1 MKYDA
6 NLHHRRSIRLTH
18 YDYSLPG
25 AYFVTI
31 CAFGKQCI
39 LGQVVCDQMRENDCG
54 TIVREQWLDT
64 VRIRPQIE
72 LDAFTVM
79 PNHLHGIL
87 WILGPKG
94 EHILWDSGYVIPDA
108 VDAVDVVSVVGVVG
122 VVGPNSVRPNVGPN
136 GVGPGPNAVRQ
147 DVGTSSAGPRPK
159 ALRPYN
165 SGAAQSPI
173 CPANP
178 ISPMRPRS
186 LASWASGY
194 KSAVTSRIRK
204 LWNDPC
210 AVVWQEDYFERII
223 RDEKEL
229 LNIREYIL
237 SNPRRWK
244 LDRENPEASPSI
256 KDDVPWNDEDES

>member
-6 NLHHRRSIRLTH
+6 KIHHRRSIRLTH

-31 CAFGKQCI
+31 CAFGKLCI
-39 LGQVVCDQMRENDCG
+39 FGQVVGGQMRENDCG
-54 TIVREQWLDT
+54 RIVREQWLDT

-94 EHILWDSGYVIPDA
+94 EHILWNTGYVVPDA
-108 VDAVDVVSVVGVVG
+108 V
-122 VVGPNSVRPNVGPN
+122 GPKSLRPNVVPN
-136 GVGPGPNAVRQ
+136 GVGPGPNAVR
-147 DVGTSSAGPRPK
+147 
-159 ALRPYN
+159 PYN
-165 SGAAQSPI
+165 NGAAPSSI
-173 CPANP
+173 GPANAIP
-178 ISPMRPRS
+178 PMRPRS
-186 LASWASGY
+186 LASWASGF

-204 LWNDPC
+204 LWNDPT

-229 LNIREYIL
+229 LNIRDYIL
-237 SNPRRWK
+237 SNPLRWN
-244 LDRENPEASPSI
+244 LDRENPETGPNAE
-256 KDDVPWNDEDES
+256 DDVPWNHEDESEL

>member
-6 NLHHRRSIRLTH
+6 KIHHRRSIRLTH

-31 CAFGKQCI
+31 CAFGKLCFF
-39 LGQVVCDQMRENDCG
+39 GQVAGDQMRENDCG
-54 TIVREQWLDT
+54 RIVREQWLDT

-72 LDAFTVM
+72 LDAFTLM

-87 WILGPKG
+87 WILGPKA
-94 EHILWDSGYVIPDA
+94 EHILWNTGYVIPGA
-108 VDAVDVVSVVGVVG
+108 
-122 VVGPNSVRPNVGPN
+122 VGPKSLR
-136 GVGPGPNAVRQ
+136 PGPNAVRPYDDGAQ
-147 DVGTSSAGPRPK
+147 PPIGPAK
-159 ALRPYN
+159 AIP
-165 SGAAQSPI
+165 
-173 CPANP
+173 
-178 ISPMRPRS
+178 PMRPRS
-186 LASWASGY
+186 LASWASGF
-194 KSAVTSRIRK
+194 KSAVTSRIRN

-229 LNIREYIL
+229 LNIRDYIL

-244 LDRENPEASPSI
+244 WDRENPEAEPNAE
-256 KDDVPWNDEDES
+256 DDVPWNHEDESEL

>member
-6 NLHHRRSIRLTH
+6 KIHHRRSIRLTH

-31 CAFGKQCI
+31 CAFGKLCI
-39 LGQVVCDQMRENDCG
+39 FGQVVGDQMRENDCG
-54 TIVREQWLDT
+54 GIVREQWLDT

-87 WILGPKG
+87 WISGPKG
-94 EHILWDSGYVIPDA
+94 EHILWNSGYVIPD
-108 VDAVDVVSVVGVVG
+108 
-122 VVGPNSVRPNVGPN
+122 
-136 GVGPGPNAVRQ
+136 
-147 DVGTSSAGPRPK
+147 
-159 ALRPYN
+159 
-165 SGAAQSPI
+165 GAAQPPSGS
-173 CPANP
+173 ANP
-178 ISPMRPRS
+178 IPSARARS

-194 KSAVTSRIRK
+194 KSAVTSRIQK
-204 LWNDPC
+204 VWKDPS

-229 LNIREYIL
+229 LNIRNYIL
-237 SNPRRWK
+237 SNPLRWN
-244 LDRENPEASPSI
+244 LDRENPEAETNAE
-256 KDDVPWNDEDES
+256 DDVPWNYEDEPEY

>member
-1 MKYDA
+1 MKYDTKIH
-6 NLHHRRSIRLTH
+6 NRRSIRLTH
-18 YDYSLPG
+18 YDYSLPA

-39 LGQVVCDQMRENDCG
+39 FGQVVGDQMRENGCG

-94 EHILWDSGYVIPDA
+94 EHILWNTGFVIPDTA
-108 VDAVDVVSVVGVVG
+108 S
-122 VVGPNSVRPNVGPN
+122 VGPKSLRPNVGPN
-136 GVGPGPNAVRQ
+136 GVGPRPNAVR
-147 DVGTSSAGPRPK
+147 
-159 ALRPYN
+159 PYDN
-165 SGAAQSPI
+165 GAAQSPI
-173 CPANP
+173 GPANP
-178 ISPMRPRS
+178 VPPMRPRS
-186 LASWASGY
+186 LASWASGF
-194 KSAVTSRIRK
+194 KSAVTSRFRK
-204 LWNDPC
+204 RWNDPS

-237 SNPRRWK
+237 LNPLRWK
-244 LDRENPEASPSI
+244 LDRENPDAEPNA
-256 KDDVPWNDEDES
+256 KDDVPWNDEDESEL

>member
-6 NLHHRRSIRLTH
+6 KLHHRRSIRLTH

-31 CAFGKQCI
+31 CAFGKLCI
-39 LGQVVCDQMRENDCG
+39 FGQVVSDQMRENDCG
-54 TIVREQWLDT
+54 RIVREQWLDT

-94 EHILWDSGYVIPDA
+94 EHILWNSGYVIPDA
-108 VDAVDVVSVVGVVG
+108 VGPKSLRPNVGLEGVG
-122 VVGPNSVRPNVGPN
+122 PGAHVGPNS
-136 GVGPGPNAVRQ
+136 VGPGPNAVR
-147 DVGTSSAGPRPK
+147 
-159 ALRPYN
+159 PYN
-165 SGAAQSPI
+165 NGSPSPLG
-173 CPANP
+173 PANTIP
-178 ISPMRPRS
+178 PMRPRS
-186 LASWASGY
+186 LASWASGF

-204 LWNDPC
+204 LWNDPS

-223 RDEKEL
+223 RNEKEL
-229 LNIREYIL
+229 LNIRDYIL
-237 SNPRRWK
+237 SNPLRWK
-244 LDRENPEASPSI
+244 LDGENPEADP
-256 KDDVPWNDEDES
+256 DAER

>member
-6 NLHHRRSIRLTH
+6 KIHHRRSIRLNH

-31 CAFGKQCI
+31 CTFGKLCI
-39 LGQVVCDQMRENDCG
+39 FGQVVGDQMRENDCG
-54 TIVREQWLDT
+54 RIVREQWLDT
-64 VRIRPQIE
+64 VRIRPQVE

-94 EHILWDSGYVIPDA
+94 EHIPGNTGYVIPDA
-108 VDAVDVVSVVGVVG
+108 VGPNSIRP
-122 VVGPNSVRPNVGPN
+122 VVGPNSIRPVVGPKSLRPNVGPN
-136 GVGPGPNAVRQ
+136 GVGPGPNAVR
-147 DVGTSSAGPRPK
+147 
-159 ALRPYN
+159 PYN
-165 SGAAQSPI
+165 KGAVQSPI
-173 CPANP
+173 GPANP
-178 ISPMRPRS
+178 IPPMRPRS
-186 LASWASGY
+186 LASWASGF

-204 LWNDPC
+204 LWNDPD

-229 LNIREYIL
+229 LNVRDYIL
-237 SNPRRWK
+237 SNPLRWK
-244 LDRENPEASPSI
+244 LDRENPEAGPDA
-256 KDDVPWNDEDES
+256 KDDPPWNHEDESEL